1 MSVTIRPARVD
12 DLRSVVAVYNASIP
26 GRRATADL
34 DPVAV
39 EARRPWFESH
49 DARRPLWV
57 AEAGGDPARAVAGWL
72 SLEDFYGR
80 AAYHRT
86 AEVSVY
92 VAPEH
97 QGAGVGRALLG
108 HAVEHAPALGLSNL
122 VGYVF
127 GHNDASLA
135 LFARLGFV
143 RWGELPAVA
152 ELDGRLADLVIV
164 GLALGRGEA

>member
-1 MSVTIRPARVD
+1 MAVTIREARGGDLEPVVD
-12 DLRSVVAVYNASIP
+12 IYNASIP

-34 DPVAV
+34 EPVSYA
-39 EARRPWFESH
+39 ARRPWFSAH
-49 DARRPLWV
+49 DARRPLWI
-57 AEAGGDPARAVAGWL
+57 AEHDRAVAGWL

-92 VAPEH
+92 VAAAH
-97 QGAGVGRALLG
+97 QGAGVGRALLA
-108 HAVEHAPALGLSNL
+108 HAIERAPTLGLANL

-135 LFARLGFV
+135 LFERFGFV
-143 RWGELPAVA
+143 RWGSLPAVA
-152 ELDGRLADLVIV
+152 ELDGELADLVIV

>member
-1 MSVTIRPARVD
+1 MAVTIRQGQPRDLAAVVD
-12 DLRSVVAVYNASIP
+12 IYNASIP
-26 GRRATADL
+26 DRRATADL

-39 EARRPWFESH
+39 EARRHWFDAH
-49 DARRPLWV
+49 DAQRPIWV
-57 AEAGGDPARAVAGWL
+57 AESGDDAAAEVVGWL
-72 SLEDFYGR
+72 SLEAFYGR
-80 AAYHRT
+80 AAYRRT

-92 VAPEH
+92 VALEH
-97 QGAGVGRALLG
+97 HGAGVGRALLA
-108 HAVEHAPALGLSNL
+108 HAIEQAPGLGLANL

-135 LFARLGFV
+135 LFERFGFA

-164 GLALGRGEA
+164 GRAVGRG